1 MSIEKTPFEIAED
14 NIRKFT
20 ENAEL
25 LLNLSD
31 LTKLLEETKHLSEEE
46 QEGVH
51 SIINMAVKNLSEYL
65 IKKGGRWN

>member
-1 MSIEKTPFEIAED
+1 MSIEKTPFEKAED

-20 ENAEL
+20 ESAEL

-31 LTKLLEETKHLSEEE
+31 LTKLLEETEHLSESEK
-46 QEGVH
+46 EGVH
-51 SIINMAVKNLSEYL
+51 TIINMAVKNLSEHL

>member
-1 MSIEKTPFEIAED
+1 MSTEKTPFEVAEE

-20 ENAEL
+20 ENAEML
-25 LLNLSD
+25 HNLAE
-31 LTKLLEETKHLSEEE
+31 LTKLLEDTKKLSSQE

-51 SIINMAVKNLSEYL
+51 SIINMAVKNLSEHL

>member
-20 ENAEL
+20 ESAEL

-31 LTKLLEETKHLSEEE
+31 LTKLLEETKHLSEAE